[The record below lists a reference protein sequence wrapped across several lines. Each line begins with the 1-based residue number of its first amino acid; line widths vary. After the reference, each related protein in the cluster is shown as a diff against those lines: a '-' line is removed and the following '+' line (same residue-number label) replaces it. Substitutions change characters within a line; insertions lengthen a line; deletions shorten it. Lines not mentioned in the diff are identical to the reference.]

1 MEQSKYQKNI
11 ILENCENY
19 IASFY
24 AENISADYVFHDL
37 QHTINVVNASLEIA
51 IGLNLPNEDM
61 EMLQVAAWFHDTGY
75 AQGPENHEERSAEYA
90 AEYLRGIN
98 YPEPKIQIIVDC
110 IMATKLPQN
119 PQTPLAQI
127 LCDADMSH
135 LGKKIYWSRCGR
147 LREEMSQTRKEF
159 MSEEAWLDFEI
170 DFLQKHQFHTDV
182 ARILY
187 DKRKDKNIRQ
197 LLKQKKRLSAEELN
211 LKYGK
216 KGGENLK
223 KAYELKQIDLGRGVE
238 TMYRA
243 TYRTHVNLSSI
254 ADNKANIMLSVNAL
268 IVSIIITRLTPMLEQ
283 NPFMTVPA
291 VILLITCLTAI
302 IFATLSTRPKVTEG
316 TFSRQDILD
325 RKSNLL
331 FFGNFYRMKLED
343 FHWGMMEMIK
353 DSDFLYSSMTRDLY
367 FLGIVLAKKYK
378 YLRYCY
384 SIFMIGLI
392 LSVAL
397 FIIFYLANPSDVG
410 INEIIEGAA
419 GTPVEEA
426 VEQPPPIDTLKEN

>member
-1 MEQSKYQKNI
+1 MEQSKYQKNV

-19 IASFY
+19 IATFY

-51 IGLNLPNEDM
+51 IGMNLPNEDM
-61 EMLQVAAWFHDTGY
+61 EMLQIAAWFHDTGY
-75 AQGPENHEERSAEYA
+75 DQGPEDHEDRSAQYA
-90 AEYLRGIN
+90 ADYLKKIN
-98 YPEPKIQIIVDC
+98 YPQEKIDKIIEC
-110 IMATKLPQN
+110 IHATRLPQN
-119 PQTPLAQI
+119 PKTTLAQI

-147 LREEMSQTRKEF
+147 LREEMSQTRREF

-187 DKRKDKNIRQ
+187 DQRKDKNIRQ
-197 LLKQKKRLSAEELN
+197 LLKQKKRLSTEELN

-216 KGGENLK
+216 KGSESLK
-223 KAYELKQIDLGRGVE
+223 KAYELKKIDLGRGVE

-268 IVSIIITRLTPMLEQ
+268 IVSIIITRLAPILEE
-283 NPFMTVPA
+283 NPFMTVPT
-291 VILLITCLTAI
+291 VILLISCLTAI

-367 FLGIVLAKKYK
+367 FLGIVLAKKYRF
-378 YLRYCY
+378 LRYCY
-384 SIFMIGLI
+384 SIFMVGLI
-392 LSVAL
+392 LSVGL
-397 FIIFYLANPSDVG
+397 FIIFYLANPSDVAIKEIFESPANIPAETQGQG
-410 INEIIEGAA
+410 IIP
-419 GTPVEEA
+419 T
-426 VEQPPPIDTLKEN
+426 DTINKN